1 MGSYW
6 SEVPDLYAFEL
17 LSQEMLVDMDLPG
30 KKSVVVMCV
39 IDPVVDEPCNSLYCW
54 KRRTWCL
61 NCWSLFSTI
70 QF

>member
-30 KKSVVVMCV
+30 KKKRCSLVCI
-39 IDPVVDEPCNSLYCW
+39 IDLVVDEPGNLLYC
-54 KRRTWCL
+54 
-61 NCWSLFSTI
+61 
-70 QF
+70 